1 MKDKDKIPL
10 VVVAMVLMVE
20 MVVECLRVLVVLEDL
35 VEMEDYQIVLVLN
48 LKRIIHIMTYLV
60 KLLNKSKIK
69 RIKKRNLYR
78 KPKTSLNSR
87 MTKLVICPIK
97 EENSNSLES
106 SVGILL
112 LGRLLLT
119 EIIPPRKVMTILER
133 MEREL
138 YNQLTN

>member
-1 MKDKDKIPL
+1 MKDKDKIPQMA
-10 VVVAMVLMVE
+10 VVMVLMVE
-20 MVVECLRVLVVLEDL
+20 MVVECLRVPVVLEDL

-48 LKRIIHIMTYLV
+48 PKRIIHTMTYLV